1 MSIKGRRRAG
11 YVASLARQGKIMPDR
26 ETLDAMLGRMTRPEV
41 ARACGVAPT
50 TVDSW
55 VSRFGLRHH
64 QAPNHGSAGARI
76 FASESDSVC
85 LAHARQPC
93 GSVTPGQLSYWQQN
107 YMMGAE
113 Q

>member
-1 MSIKGRRRAG
+1 MTIKNRRRAG
-11 YVASLARQGKIMPDR
+11 IVASLARRGKIKPDR
-26 ETLDAMLGRMTRPEV
+26 ETLDGMLKRMTRPEV
-41 ARACGVAPT
+41 ARTCGVATT

-55 VSRFGLRHH
+55 IHRDELKHH